1 MLAAV
6 LHQTSEPLS
15 IEDVELA
22 PPGPGEVLIKVE
34 AAGICH
40 TDQHYMTGDLTCLRP
55 VVVGHEGAGR
65 IESVGKGVTSFHSGQ
80 RVCMTWRPRCGECR
94 FCVTGQPAMC
104 ERAVIQSSRGGLLD
118 GTSRLHRGSETIH
131 HLLGV
136 SCFAQYAVVSERA
149 AVAVPDDIPAE
160 IAAIAG
166 CAVITG
172 VGAVLNVVGACA
184 GRSVAVFGAGGVGLS
199 AVMGAKLSGAGR
211 IIVVDVVPERLEMA
225 RTLGATDV
233 INAGQADPGPGLS
246 SLVPGGLDF
255 AIEAVGRP
263 DTLAAAFACLR
274 PRGTMVAVGL
284 GRHDAVI
291 PVPLNQ
297 LVQREKRVV
306 GSLYGS
312 SNPVVDLPR
321 LFDLYRTG
329 LLPLDLLLGRRYR
342 LDEVNQAYTDL
353 AVGAVGRGVL
363 LPWSA

>member
-6 LHQTSEPLS
+6 LHQAKSKLT
-15 IEDVELA
+15 IQDVELD
-22 PPGPGEVLIKVE
+22 PPGPGEVLVKVE

-40 TDQHYMTGDLTCLRP
+40 TDQHYISGDLSCLLP
-55 VVVGHEGAGR
+55 AVVGHEGAGR
-65 IESVGKGVTSFHSGQ
+65 IESVGPGVTRFEAGQ
-80 RVCMTWRPRCGECR
+80 RVCMTWRPRCGECH
-94 FCVTGQPAMC
+94 FCVTGYPAMC
-104 ERAVIQSSRGGLLD
+104 ERAVVQSRFGGLLD
-118 GTSRLHRGSETIH
+118 GTSRLHGGGSTIH

-149 AVAVPDDIPAE
+149 VVAVPDDIPSE

-172 VGAVLNVVGACA
+172 VGAVLNVIGACA
-184 GRSVAVFGAGGVGLS
+184 GRSIAIFGAGGVGLS
-199 AVMGAKLSGAGR
+199 AVMGAKLSGANP
-211 IIVVDVVPERLEMA
+211 IIVVDVVADRLAAA
-225 RTLGATDV
+225 RTLGATAV
-233 INAGQADPGPGLS
+233 INAGESDVGPELA
-246 SLVPGGLDF
+246 SLVPEGLDF
-255 AIEAVGRP
+255 AIEAVGRG

-284 GRHDAVI
+284 GHQDAVV

-321 LFDLYRTG
+321 LFDLYRAG
-329 LLPLDLLLGRRYR
+329 RLPLDLLLGQRYR
-342 LDEVNQAYTDL
+342 LDEVNQAYADL
-353 AVGAVGRGVL
+353 ASGVVGRGVL
-363 LPWSA
+363 LPWSI

>member
-6 LHQTSEPLS
+6 LHRTGEPLAVQ
-15 IEDVELA
+15 EVELDA
-22 PPGPGEVLIKVE
+22 PGAGEVLIRVE

-40 TDQHYMTGDLTCLRP
+40 TDAHYMSGDLTCLLP
-55 VVVGHEGAGR
+55 AVVGHEGAGR
-65 IESVGKGVTSFHSGQ
+65 IEALGPGVTRFEIGQ

-94 FCVTGQPAMC
+94 FCVTGRPVMC
-104 ERAVIQSSRGGLLD
+104 ERAVVQSRFGGLLD
-118 GTSRLHRGSETIH
+118 GTSRLHAGSSPVH

-136 SCFAQYAVVSERA
+136 SCFAQHAVVSERA
-149 AVAVPDDIPAE
+149 VVAVPDDIPAE

-184 GRSVAVFGAGGVGLS
+184 GRSIAIFGAGGVGLS
-199 AVMGAKLSGAGR
+199 AVMGAHLSGAGQ
-211 IIVVDVVPERLEMA
+211 IIVVDVVAERLAMA
-225 RTLGATDV
+225 RTLGATAV
-233 INAGQADPGPGLS
+233 IDASDTDPVEALA

-263 DTLAAAFACLR
+263 DTLAAAFACLQ

-291 PVPLNQ
+291 PIPLNQ

-321 LFDLYRTG
+321 LFDLYRSG
-329 LLPLDLLLGRRYR
+329 RLPLDALLGRRYR
-342 LDEVNQAYTDL
+342 LDEVNQAYADL
-353 AVGAVGRGVL
+353 ASGVVGRGVL
-363 LPWSA
+363 LPWQS

>member
-6 LHQTSEPLS
+6 LHRTDEPLTV
-15 IEDVELA
+15 EDVHLD

-34 AAGICH
+34 AAGVCH
-40 TDQHYMTGDLTCLRP
+40 TDQHYMSGDLTCLLP
-55 VVVGHEGAGR
+55 AVIGHEGAGR
-65 IESVGKGVTSFHSGQ
+65 IESVGSGVTRFQPGQ

-104 ERAVIQSSRGGLLD
+104 ERAVIQSRFGGLLD
-118 GTSRLHRGSETIH
+118 GTSRLHRGPEPLH

-149 AVAVPDDIPAE
+149 VVAVPDDIPAE
-160 IAAIAG
+160 IAAITG

-172 VGAVLNVVGACA
+172 VGAVLNAVGACA
-184 GRSVAVFGAGGVGLS
+184 GRSIAIFGAGGVGLS
-199 AVMGAKLSGAGR
+199 AVMGARLSGANP
-211 IIVVDVVPERLEMA
+211 IIVIDVVPDRLA
-225 RTLGATDV
+225 TAKALGATAV
-233 INAGQADPGPGLS
+233 INARASDPAQELA
-246 SLVPGGLDF
+246 SLVPEGLDF

-284 GRHDAVI
+284 GHHDAVI

-329 LLPLDLLLGRRYR
+329 RLPLDLLLGRRYR
-342 LDEVNQAYTDL
+342 LDEVNQAYQDL
-353 AVGAVGRGVL
+353 ATGAVGRGVL